1 MFYFLIILC
10 LCTTAGIR
18 YGWTHT
24 LLQVINPQIWAV
36 CLTKSSILSS
46 ETMRTS
52 KIKKKKNLES
62 QFEANLS
69 NLEVRL
75 PFQYLAYSKI
85 PVLFMIQSRNLKSEH
100 WVSQLYEPKV
110 LGVLAA
116 VSVLSINIAI

>member
-1 MFYFLIILC
+1 MGC
-10 LCTTAGIR
+10 LSHKEQHPIQR
-18 YGWTHT
+18 DHEDFKN
-24 LLQVINPQIWAV
+24 L
-36 CLTKSSILSS
+36 
-46 ETMRTS
+46 
-52 KIKKKKNLES
+52 KKKNLES